1 MPTKRR
7 QPKQRPRYPSAI
19 EELIAGRPIIP
30 SEEARDA
37 LVGLVYFGEHRELSD
52 ELRHYAFTVLQ
63 TMV

>member
-7 QPKQRPRYPSAI
+7 KRKQRTQYPPSVEA
-19 EELIAGRPIIP
+19 LIAGGAIAP

-52 ELRHYAFTVLQ
+52 ELRLRAFAVLRNM
-63 TMV
+63 T